1 MDNDPHLSE
10 LEKKC
15 LNLIQD
21 LLRAPMP
28 AAFVEW
34 RELAKLEK
42 LEKLAPG
49 KGRARARVPRAGS
62 GVGVGNKAPAPESG
76 KLGNIG

>member
-42 LEKLAPG
+42 LAPG

-62 GVGVGNKAPAPESG
+62 GVRVGNKDPAPESG
-76 KLGNIG
+76 KLGNMG